1 MNPILFNYLLTRYFN
16 DMAKKSKIGLM
27 DYIEYATEKASVE
40 ELKSQN
46 SYFMNALYKDNG
58 A

>member
-1 MNPILFNYLLTRYFN
+1 
-16 DMAKKSKIGLM
+16 M